1 MKEILCLAEE
11 CQNLN
16 EDDECDPSILD
27 GETMDVYC
35 DLGLCDKT
43 CWICGNSSKLIPT
56 TIVPQVIPATVLVLK
71 ERKGISL
78 KVGL

>member
-43 CWICGNSSKLIPT
+43 CWICGTSSKLIPT
-56 TIVPQVIPATVLVLK
+56 TITKVITATVLVLK